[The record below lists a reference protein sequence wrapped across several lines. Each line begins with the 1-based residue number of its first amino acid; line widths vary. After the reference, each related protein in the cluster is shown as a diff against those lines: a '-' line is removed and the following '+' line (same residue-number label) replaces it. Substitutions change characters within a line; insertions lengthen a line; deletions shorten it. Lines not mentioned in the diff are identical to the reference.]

1 MDTTK
6 NDKQITLTIKGAR
19 AQRGVSLSDFE
30 SFIDGFLAALS
41 DYDRAGRGEATRKSG
56 HPDRR
61 AEAVTAFRLIG
72 FQTGSGI
79 ATIEPELVAAD
90 DDQLPLADVPLSFL
104 TLTALAEDLHARRN
118 VPDPVRESLG
128 KACRAAGP
136 DGSFAIEGAGIRD
149 PLVIDRSLLD
159 RLAQTASA
167 NEPEAIASVAG
178 RLHLVDLEPDRV
190 GIRTAGGVEWACRY
204 PEELEERIKGLIG
217 RIVWVEGHA
226 TMTSPLRGTM
236 TIDRIEAVESE
247 QSALFTVIPVD
258 EDVLLAR
265 QGIVGPQGL
274 ETLSDPGWEDGT
286 DDAYLAALLSK

>member
-118 VPDPVRESLG
+118 VPDPQARMGHS
-128 KACRAAGP
+128 RSRGP
-136 DGSFAIEGAGIRD
+136 
-149 PLVIDRSLLD
+149 
-159 RLAQTASA
+159 
-167 NEPEAIASVAG
+167 ASVI
-178 RLHLVDLEPDRV
+178 H
-190 GIRTAGGVEWACRY
+190 W
-204 PEELEERIKGLIG
+204 
-217 RIVWVEGHA
+217 
-226 TMTSPLRGTM
+226 
-236 TIDRIEAVESE
+236 
-247 QSALFTVIPVD
+247 
-258 EDVLLAR
+258 
-265 QGIVGPQGL
+265 
-274 ETLSDPGWEDGT
+274 
-286 DDAYLAALLSK
+286 

>member
-1 MDTTK
+1 
-6 NDKQITLTIKGAR
+6 
-19 AQRGVSLSDFE
+19 
-30 SFIDGFLAALS
+30 
-41 DYDRAGRGEATRKSG
+41 
-56 HPDRR
+56 
-61 AEAVTAFRLIG
+61 
-72 FQTGSGI
+72 
-79 ATIEPELVAAD
+79 
-90 DDQLPLADVPLSFL
+90 
-104 TLTALAEDLHARRN
+104 
-118 VPDPVRESLG
+118 
-128 KACRAAGP
+128 
-136 DGSFAIEGAGIRD
+136 
-149 PLVIDRSLLD
+149 
-159 RLAQTASA
+159 ASA

-274 ETLSDPGWEDGT
+274 ETLSDPGWEDDT